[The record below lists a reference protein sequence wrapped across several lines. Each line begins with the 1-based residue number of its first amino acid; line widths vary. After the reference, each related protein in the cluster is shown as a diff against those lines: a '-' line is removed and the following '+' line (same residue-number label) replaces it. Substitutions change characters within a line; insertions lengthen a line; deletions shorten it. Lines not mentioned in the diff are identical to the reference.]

1 MGHKRLEN
9 TVRYSKLD
17 PGQFEGCAP
26 REPHTV
32 LSVERP
38 LISLDDAFCSIR
50 ANERLSLTK
59 LNRILPFTTGNLS
72 LSDIPIGDHQND
84 DDHSEHDGNHFLN
97 GPDHRRTCTKFVVS
111 CQSRR

>member
-1 MGHKRLEN
+1 M
-9 TVRYSKLD
+9 
-17 PGQFEGCAP
+17 
-26 REPHTV
+26 

-97 GPDHRRTCTKFVVS
+97 GPDHRRTCTKFVV
-111 CQSRR
+111 